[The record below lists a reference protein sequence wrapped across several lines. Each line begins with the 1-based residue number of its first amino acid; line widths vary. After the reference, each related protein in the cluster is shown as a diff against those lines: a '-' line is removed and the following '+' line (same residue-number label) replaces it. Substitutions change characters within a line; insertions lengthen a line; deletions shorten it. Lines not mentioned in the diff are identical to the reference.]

1 MVFRVSVER
10 GSGGERYEWEGGLDP
25 LFEDPGIEVSYPE
38 IPGGTVRPG
47 DLRDADAFVSRSKRV
62 TAESL
67 SDADD
72 LRIVTRAGAGYDNLD
87 LDALT
92 EHGVVATH
100 APQGP
105 TRAVAEA
112 TVSLLVAC
120 AHNLRE
126 HEELFEARGYDA
138 AREADVGY
146 NLEGRTLGIVGFG
159 RIGRAVADLAAAF
172 GVEML
177 AFDPY
182 ADEGAAADR
191 GVALVDRERLFAES
205 DLVTI
210 HVPRTPETRGM
221 LGIEDFRAM
230 KESAWL
236 VNTSRGGIYPDEEL
250 AAAIREGEI
259 AGAAIDVFEGEPDVA
274 GNPLLELDGC
284 ITTPHVTGRTVDT
297 RRRTGGIMAESIRN
311 VRDGEWPNNV
321 LNPEVYDD
329 PVPERA
335 LSPSFRP
342 EAATRR

>member
-10 GSGGERYEWEGGLDP
+10 GSGGDRYDWEGGLDP
-25 LFEDPGIEVSYPE
+25 LFEDPDIEVSYPE
-38 IPGGTVRPG
+38 IPGGTVPPA
-47 DLRDADAFVSRSKRV
+47 DLRGVDAFVSRSKQV
-62 TAESL
+62 TADSL
-67 SDADD
+67 ADADD
-72 LRIVTRAGAGYDNLD
+72 LRIVARAGAGYDNLD

-92 EHGVVATH
+92 DRGVVATH

-126 HEELFEARGYDA
+126 HEEIFRERGYDA

-146 NLEGRTLGIVGFG
+146 NLSGRTLGIVGFG
-159 RIGRAVADLAAAF
+159 RIGRSVADLMDAF
-172 GVEML
+172 GVETIC
-177 AFDPY
+177 FDPY
-182 ADEGAAADR
+182 ADGAAAADR
-191 GVALVDRERLFAES
+191 GVSLVDRETLFAES

-221 LGIEDFRAM
+221 LGAEDFRAM

-236 VNTSRGGIYPDEEL
+236 VNTSRGDIYPDAEL

-259 AGAAIDVFEGEPDVA
+259 AGAAVDVFEDEPDVA
-274 GNPLLELDGC
+274 GNPLLGLDGC

-297 RRRTGGIMAESIRN
+297 RRRTGGIMAESIRDCK
-311 VRDGEWPNNV
+311 RGAWPNNV
-321 LNPEVYDD
+321 LNPGVYDE
-329 PVPERA
+329 PVPEAA
-335 LSPSFRP
+335 LSPSFQP
-342 EAATRR
+342 D